1 MPKADWTL
9 FIYLAAHNNLGR
21 LGKRSLDQILAAG
34 STPHVKLAALYEHA
48 GGATRYLAG
57 APGLPAVEEPLSNF
71 DPDEPDTLLN
81 TAAWAFEQ
89 CPAERYG
96 LVLWSHGSGWR
107 PEEVSRVAQQVRGS
121 QAVSAVEAAGR
132 AELGGGTLLFRATLA
147 RLLNYASFG
156 ERAACFDD
164 GSGHCLDVLELARLA
179 GELQTV
185 LGQPLDL
192 LGLDAGGMASLE
204 AAYEVR
210 ASVRYL
216 VASEELAPA
225 SCWPYDTLLATL
237 RATRE
242 MPARELAKLI
252 VQRYHAFY
260 TAHPPQAGDVTH
272 VALDLA
278 RVDELA
284 RAVDGLAGALLADMP
299 AQAGGLWKTQTA
311 TLAREIQTPQGQRR
325 TSKFDYHLWD
335 LGTLAAHLA
344 AHCDQPALCEA
355 ARAVGAALRPPGA
368 VMAEAH
374 LGEWFDGLGGVS
386 IYTVPPTAD
395 RLSPYYSELALA
407 RDTRW
412 SAMQTAYH
420 QALA

>member
-9 FIYLAAHNNLGR
+9 FIYIAAHNNLGQ

-34 STPHVKLAALYEHA
+34 SMPQVQLAALYEQV

-57 APGLPAVEEPLSNF
+57 APGQPAVEEPVSNF
-71 DPDEPDTLLN
+71 DPDEPDTLLD

-96 LVLWSHGSGWR
+96 LVLSSHGSGWR
-107 PEEVSRVAQQVRGS
+107 PEEVSRVAQLVRGS
-121 QAVSAVEAAGR
+121 KSVSAVEAAGR
-132 AELGGGTLLFRATLA
+132 AELGGGTLLFRSTLA
-147 RLLNYASFG
+147 RLLDHATFT

-164 GSGHCLDVLELARLA
+164 GSGHCLDALELARLTR
-179 GELQTV
+179 ELKAM

-192 LGLDAGGMASLE
+192 LGLDAGAMASLE
-204 AAYEVR
+204 TAYEVR
-210 ASVRYL
+210 TSVRYL
-216 VASEELAPA
+216 VASEELMPA
-225 SCWPYDTLLATL
+225 SCWPYNTLLAAL
-237 RATRE
+237 QAARE
-242 MPARELAKLI
+242 MPARELAQLI
-252 VQRYHAFY
+252 VQRYHAY
-260 TAHPPQAGDVTH
+260 YVAHPPQTGDVTH

-284 RAVDGLAGALLADMP
+284 RAVDNLAGALLADMP

-335 LGTLAAHLA
+335 MGTLAAHLA
-344 AHCDQPALCEA
+344 AHCDQPAICEA
-355 ARAVGAALRPPGA
+355 ARALEAALQPRGA

-374 LGEWFDGLGGVS
+374 LGEWFDDLGGVS

-395 RLSPYYSELALA
+395 RISPYYSELALA
-407 RDTRW
+407 QDTRW
-412 SAMQTAYH
+412 GAMQVAYH